1 MKIEKV
7 NDHQIRCTLTTSDL
21 ADRELKL
28 SELVYGSEKSK
39 SLFHDMLRQASYE
52 FGFEA
57 EDSPLMIE
65 AIPMNANSIVL
76 VITKVEDPEE
86 LDTRFS
92 KFSPSVH
99 EDDDDLVSNMEE
111 IIEMD
116 TEGIDN
122 LLDLFKRKETSSS
135 TIEQEIPTNAQGTS
149 IPFDYSEN
157 NQTPP
162 IRNKPNT
169 TQSTS
174 SVNRVKVFTFYHLDD
189 LIPACQVLNT
199 FYTGHNALYKNHRD
213 KTYMITLSKDHH
225 SHTDFN
231 KVCNIMSEYSLKERY
246 LVESNSYVGEHF
258 EALIEKDAI
267 QSLAQL

>member
-39 SLFHDMLRQASYE
+39 TLFHDMLRQASYE

-57 EDSPLMIE
+57 DDSPLMIE

-92 KFSPSVH
+92 KFSPSIH
-99 EDDDDLVSNMEE
+99 ENDDELHDQMED
-111 IIEMD
+111 IIDMD
-116 TEGIDN
+116 SDGIDN
-122 LLDLFKRKETSSS
+122 ILDLFKRKDEM
-135 TIEQEIPTNAQGTS
+135 S
-149 IPFDYSEN
+149 INDDSQQLLEDASVPFNHEEESKQPRMRTKTDN
-157 NQTPP
+157 
-162 IRNKPNT
+162 
-169 TQSTS
+169 TQSTQT
-174 SVNRVKVFTFYHLDD
+174 VNRVKVFTFYHLDD
-189 LIPACQVLNT
+189 LIPACRIINT
-199 FYTGHNALYKNHRD
+199 FYSGHNVLYKNQKD
-213 KTYMITLSKDHH
+213 KTYLITLSMDHH
-225 SHTDFN
+225 THSDFN

-246 LVESNSYVGEHF
+246 FLESSSYVNEHF
-258 EALIEKDAI
+258 EPLIKEQAI
-267 QSLAQL
+267 QSLSQL